1 MADNEQT
8 ETTDKKKAQGP
19 GLMTLIKAV
28 AFVSVIV
35 LLQIAAASMIIPSA
49 DETATIAAGLAAANL
64 QEEDPTDTSQEADGD
79 SENPLLA
86 AGDMVEVSLGEPFH
100 ILSQNIKT
108 GSSTN
113 VDFDLFAT
121 VLADEKNDFLDLFT
135 ANEHR
140 IREQVQVTVRGA
152 DMTDFTD
159 PTLGLIKRRI
169 LEKVNRAL
177 GKPLLHEVSKF
188 SFEER

>member
-1 MADNEQT
+1 MADEPESKT
-8 ETTDKKKAQGP
+8 AAKGP

-49 DETATIAAGLAAANL
+49 DETVAIAGELATANSAETEESDPDVDIAT
-64 QEEDPTDTSQEADGD
+64 EE
-79 SENPLLA
+79 ENPLLA
-86 AGDMVEVSLGEPFH
+86 TGEMVEVSLGSYH
-100 ILSQNIKT
+100 VLSSNLES
-108 GSSTN
+108 GSRTN

-121 VLADEKNDFLDLFT
+121 VLADEESEFFDLFEV
-135 ANEHR
+135 NEQR
-140 IREQVQVTVRGA
+140 IREQILVTLRGSEV
-152 DMTDFTD
+152 TDLTD

-169 LEKVNRAL
+169 LEKTNRAL
-177 GKPLLHEVSKF
+177 GKPLLHEAIFSKF